1 MDRESELAI
10 VRRAYAKQ
18 IMAAAGVSDRR
29 VEAAFA
35 AVPREHFLGPGPW
48 PILRWGRGYETTP
61 SRNPVYLYDDVLVG
75 IIPERNLNNGQP
87 WLHALL
93 IARAAPRLGEHAVHI
108 GAGVGYYTAILHRL
122 VGKSGRV
129 TAIEF
134 DAGLAERA
142 ARNFKRQRNVVVVA
156 GDGSQVAFD
165 PADVIYV
172 NAGATRPADAWLDR
186 LRDGGRLI
194 LPLTAVDF
202 PHGDARRGAVFR
214 IERRGDEFLARRIS
228 AVAIFPCEGGRDPD
242 IRNCFGGGLRQGRRA
257 RGDAALSPGR
267 SAGRAMLAARAGL
280 VPGLPLM
287 RSQPKRKLAHNIYY
301 GKLRLAMLHLT

>member
-1 MDRESELAI
+1 MDRQSELAI

-18 IMAAAGVSDRR
+18 IMAAAGVTDRR

-35 AVPREHFLGPGPW
+35 AVPREAFLGPGPW

-61 SRNPVYLYDDVLVG
+61 SRSPVYLYDDVLVG
-75 IIPERNLNNGQP
+75 IIPERKLNNGQP
-87 WLHALL
+87 WLHAKL

-134 DAGLAERA
+134 DSGLAERA
-142 ARNFKRQRNVVVVA
+142 ARNFKRQRNVAVVA
-156 GDGSQVAFD
+156 GDGSKVAFD

-194 LPLTAVDF
+194 LPLTTDRGF
-202 PHGDARRGAVFR
+202 QGPESIPIERRGAVFR
-214 IERRGDEFLARRIS
+214 IERRGDEFSARRIS
-228 AVAIFPCEGGRDPD
+228 AVAIFPCEGVRDPASEAALAAAFNKGD
-242 IRNCFGGGLRQGRRA
+242 GREVTRLYRRDDLPEEQCWA
-257 RGDAALSPGR
+257 RG
-267 SAGRAMLAARAGL
+267 AGWCLAY
-280 VPGLPLM
+280 
-287 RSQPKRKLAHNIYY
+287 Q
-301 GKLRLAMLHLT
+301 